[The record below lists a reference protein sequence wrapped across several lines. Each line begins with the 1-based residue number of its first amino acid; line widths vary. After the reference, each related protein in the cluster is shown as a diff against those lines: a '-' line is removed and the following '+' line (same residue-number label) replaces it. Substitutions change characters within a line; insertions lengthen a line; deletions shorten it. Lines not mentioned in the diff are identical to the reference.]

1 MGTAEQNAPDV
12 VRMML
17 RPGNI
22 AVIASDGVSAGKS
35 DEEMKA
41 LIEENAQEDMKTL
54 ARQVLIS
61 AQQENSQSDDMTV
74 LAVRLE
80 ERK

>member
-1 MGTAEQNAPDV
+1 MSTNDQNAPDM

-22 AVIASDGVSAGKS
+22 AVIASDGVTAGKS
-35 DEEMKA
+35 DEDMKQ
-41 LIEENAQEDMKTL
+41 LINDCADADMKTL
-54 ARQVLIS
+54 ARQVLTA
-61 AQQENSQSDDMTV
+61 AQADNGQNDDMTV

-80 ERK
+80 ERR